1 MHAAARACL
10 AASLALACS
19 AAIAAPADAAE
30 QPAPASAPATRPL
43 PATNRWQED
52 WSALADPAL
61 RQSPLDRL
69 KYLPLD
75 VDDPQRYLS
84 LGANLRERFES
95 NDAPGLGTDDA
106 ADAYL
111 LQRLQLHAD
120 LRLGSRWQA
129 FAQLE
134 DVRAY
139 AKRAHSGADQNRLDL
154 RLAFI
159 AYQRA
164 FAAGTFKARV
174 GRQDFAFDLQR
185 FVSSRDGPNV
195 RQSFD
200 AVWADWETPRW
211 RVLGFVSQPV
221 QYADARAFD
230 DSSSRRVR
238 FGTLRVERKVLG
250 DNELSGYYALYARD
264 QAHYLDGSGRE
275 RRHVFDLRFAGTAG
289 GTDWDLETM
298 AQRGSVGPQAIRA
311 WAVGARAGYTLQR
324 LPTQPRLGLQLDAA
338 SGDARA
344 GDGRVATFNPLFP
357 NGYYF
362 ALAGYTGYSNLVH
375 LKPSLQWRATP
386 ALTATVA
393 VGLLWRQTT
402 ADAVYLQPNLPVAGT
417 AGQGGR
423 WTGRYTQLRLQR
435 ALSPQLTAA
444 LEAVRYEAGGA
455 LRHAGAHDSSYVG
468 TEVRWAW

>member
-1 MHAAARACL
+1 MRGAERSRHGAL
-10 AASLALACS
+10 LALAWTV
-19 AAIAAPADAAE
+19 AMAAPARAEEPAA
-30 QPAPASAPATRPL
+30 RPL

-61 RQSPLDRL
+61 RQAPLDRL

-75 VDDPQRYLS
+75 ADDPQRYLS

-95 NDAPGLGTDDA
+95 NDAPGLGTDA
-106 ADAYL
+106 TADADL
-111 LQRLQLHAD
+111 LQRLQVHAD

-139 AKRAHSGADQNRLDL
+139 AKRERSAADQNRLDL
-154 RLAFI
+154 RLGFV

-164 FAAGTFKARV
+164 FATGTFKARV

-200 AVWADWETPRW
+200 AVWADWETARW
-211 RVLGFVSQPV
+211 RVLGFLSQPV
-221 QYADARAFD
+221 QYADARPFD

-238 FGTLRVERKVLG
+238 FSTLRAERKVFG
-250 DNELSGYYALYARD
+250 DDELSAYYALYARD

-275 RRHVFDLRFAGTAG
+275 RRHVFDLRLAGAARG
-289 GTDWDLETM
+289 ADWDLETM
-298 AQRGSVGPQAIRA
+298 AQRGSVGAQAIRA
-311 WAVGARAGYTLQR
+311 WAFGARAGYTLER
-324 LPTQPRLGLQLDAA
+324 LAAQPRLGLQLDAA
-338 SGDARA
+338 SGDAHA
-344 GDGRVATFNPLFP
+344 GDGRVDTFNPLFP

-362 ALAGYTGYSNLVH
+362 ALAGYTGYSNLLH
-375 LKPSLQWRATP
+375 LKPSLQWQATP
-386 ALTATVA
+386 ALSATLA

-417 AGQGGR
+417 AGHGRR

-435 ALSPQLTAA
+435 PLSPQLTAA
-444 LEAVRYEAGGA
+444 LEAVRYSAGRA
-455 LRHAGAHDSSYVG
+455 LRQAGAHDSDYLSA
-468 TEVRWAW
+468 ELRWAW

>member
-1 MHAAARACL
+1 MHAAAL
-10 AASLALACS
+10 LALAG
-19 AAIAAPADAAE
+19 AVAIAAPVRAAE
-30 QPAPASAPATRPL
+30 QPAQAPEAATRPL
-43 PATNRWQED
+43 PGTNRWQED

-61 RQSPLDRL
+61 RQAPLDRL

-75 VDDPQRYLS
+75 ADDPQRYLS

-95 NDAPGLGTDDA
+95 NDAPGLGTGDA

-120 LRLGSRWQA
+120 LRLGRRWQA

-139 AKRAHSGADQNRLDL
+139 AKRTHSGADQNRLDL
-154 RLAFI
+154 RLAFV
-159 AYQRA
+159 AYQHA
-164 FAAGTFKARV
+164 FADGTFKARV

-200 AVWADWETPRW
+200 AVWADWETARW

-230 DSSSRRVR
+230 DSSSHRVR
-238 FGTLRVERKVLG
+238 FSTLRAERKVLG
-250 DNELSGYYALYARD
+250 DNELSAYYALYARD
-264 QAHYLDGSGRE
+264 QAHYQDGSGRE

-298 AQRGSVGPQAIRA
+298 AQRGSVGVQAIRA
-311 WAVGARAGYTLQR
+311 WALGARAGYTLQR
-324 LPTQPRLGLQLDAA
+324 VATQPRLGLQLDAA

-344 GDGRVATFNPLFP
+344 GDGRVGTFNPLFP

-375 LKPSLQWRATP
+375 LKPSLQWQATP
-386 ALTATVA
+386 ALTATLA

-402 ADAVYLQPNLPVAGT
+402 DDAVYLQPNLPVAGT
-417 AGQGGR
+417 AGRGGR
-423 WTGRYTQLRLQR
+423 WTGRYTQLRLQHPV
-435 ALSPQLTAA
+435 SPSLTAA
-444 LEAVRYEAGGA
+444 LEAVHYETGSA
-455 LRHAGAHDSSYVG
+455 LRQAGAHDSNYIG
-468 TEVRWAW
+468 TELRWAW

>member
-1 MHAAARACL
+1 MHGARRMRHGAL
-10 AASLALACS
+10 LALAGTI
-19 AAIAAPADAAE
+19 AIAAPVRAE
-30 QPAPASAPATRPL
+30 EQAPQPDAPATRPR
-43 PATNRWQED
+43 PSTNRWQED

-61 RQSPLDRL
+61 RQTPLDRL
-69 KYLPLD
+69 KYLPLAA
-75 VDDPQRYLS
+75 DDTQRYLS

-95 NDAPGLGTDDA
+95 NDAPGLGTGDA

-120 LRLGSRWQA
+120 LRLGSDWQA

-139 AKRAHSGADQNRLDL
+139 AKRVHSGADQNRLDL
-154 RLAFI
+154 RLAFV
-159 AYQRA
+159 AYQHA

-200 AVWADWETPRW
+200 AVWADWETARW

-238 FGTLRVERKVLG
+238 FGTLRAERKVFG
-250 DNELSGYYALYARD
+250 DNELSVYYALYSRD

-275 RRHVFDLRFAGTAG
+275 RRHVLDLRFAGAASDA
-289 GTDWDLETM
+289 DWDLETM
-298 AQRGSVGPQAIRA
+298 AQRGSVGQQAIRA
-311 WAVGARAGYTLQR
+311 WAVGARAGYTWQR
-324 LPTQPRLGLQLDAA
+324 LATQPRLGLQLDAA
-338 SGDARA
+338 SGDAHA
-344 GDGRVATFNPLFP
+344 GDGRVGTFNPLFP

-362 ALAGYTGYSNLVH
+362 ALAGYTGYSNLLHV
-375 LKPSLQWRATP
+375 KPSLQWQAAP
-386 ALTATVA
+386 ALTATLG
-393 VGLLWRQTT
+393 VGLLWRQST
-402 ADAVYLQPNLPVAGT
+402 ADAVYLQPAAPVAGT
-417 AGQGGR
+417 AGHGGR

-435 ALSPQLTAA
+435 PLSPQLVAA
-444 LEAVRYEAGGA
+444 LEAVRYDVGSA
-455 LRHAGAHDSSYVG
+455 LRQAGARDSDYVG
-468 TEVRWAW
+468 VELRWAW

>member
-1 MHAAARACL
+1 MHGARRMRHGAL
-10 AASLALACS
+10 LALAGTI
-19 AAIAAPADAAE
+19 AIAAPVRAE
-30 QPAPASAPATRPL
+30 EQAPQPDAPATRPR
-43 PATNRWQED
+43 PSTNRWQED

-61 RQSPLDRL
+61 RQTPLDRL
-69 KYLPLD
+69 KYLPLAA
-75 VDDPQRYLS
+75 DDTQRYLS

-95 NDAPGLGTDDA
+95 NDAPGLGTGDA

-120 LRLGSRWQA
+120 LRLGSDWQA

-139 AKRAHSGADQNRLDL
+139 AKRVHSGADQNRLDL
-154 RLAFI
+154 RLAFA
-159 AYQRA
+159 AYQHA

-200 AVWADWETPRW
+200 AVWADWETARW

-238 FGTLRVERKVLG
+238 FGTLRAERKVLG
-250 DNELSGYYALYARD
+250 DNELSVYYALYSRD

-275 RRHVFDLRFAGTAG
+275 RRHVVDLRFAGAASG
-289 GTDWDLETM
+289 ADWDLETM
-298 AQRGSVGPQAIRA
+298 AQRGSVGQQAIRA
-311 WAVGARAGYTLQR
+311 WAVGARAGYTWQR
-324 LPTQPRLGLQLDAA
+324 LATQPRLGLQLDAA
-338 SGDARA
+338 SGDAHA
-344 GDGRVATFNPLFP
+344 GDGRVGTFNPLFP

-362 ALAGYTGYSNLVH
+362 ALAGYTGYSNLLHV
-375 LKPSLQWRATP
+375 KPSLQWQAAP
-386 ALTATVA
+386 ALTATLG
-393 VGLLWRQTT
+393 VGLLWRQST
-402 ADAVYLQPNLPVAGT
+402 ADAVYLQPTVPVAGS
-417 AGQGGR
+417 AGHGGR

-435 ALSPQLTAA
+435 PLSPQLTAA
-444 LEAVRYEAGGA
+444 LEAVRYDVGRA
-455 LRHAGAHDSSYVG
+455 LRQAGARDSDYVG
-468 TEVRWAW
+468 VELRWAW

>member
-1 MHAAARACL
+1 MRHSAL
-10 AASLALACS
+10 LALACTV
-19 AAIAAPADAAE
+19 AL
-30 QPAPASAPATRPL
+30 SAPVRAEERAPRPAVAATRPQ
-43 PATNRWQED
+43 PSTNRWQED

-61 RQSPLDRL
+61 RQTPLDRL

-75 VDDPQRYLS
+75 AADPQRYLS

-95 NDAPGLGTDDA
+95 IDAPGLGSGDT

-120 LRLGSRWQA
+120 LRLGSDWQA

-139 AKRAHSGADQNRLDL
+139 AKRVHSGADQNRLDL
-154 RLAFI
+154 RLAFV
-159 AYQRA
+159 AYRHA

-200 AVWADWETPRW
+200 AVWADWETARW
-211 RVLGFVSQPV
+211 RVLGFLSQPV
-221 QYADARAFD
+221 QYADTRAFD

-238 FGTLRVERKVLG
+238 FGTLRAERKVFG
-250 DNELSGYYALYARD
+250 DNELSAYYALYSRD

-275 RRHVFDLRFAGTAG
+275 RRHVVDLRFAGAASG
-289 GTDWDLETM
+289 ADWDLETM
-298 AQRGSVGPQAIRA
+298 AQRGSVGQQAIRA

-324 LPTQPRLGLQLDAA
+324 FATQPRLGLQLDAA
-338 SGDARA
+338 SGDAHA
-344 GDGRVATFNPLFP
+344 GDGRVDTFNPLFP

-362 ALAGYTGYSNLVH
+362 ALAGYTGYSNLLHV
-375 LKPSLQWRATP
+375 KPSLQWQAAP
-386 ALTATVA
+386 ALTATLG
-393 VGLLWRQTT
+393 VGLLWRQSS
-402 ADAVYLQPNLPVAGT
+402 ADAVYLQPTVPVAGT
-417 AGQGGR
+417 AGHGGR

-435 ALSPQLTAA
+435 PLSPQLSAA
-444 LEAVRYEAGGA
+444 LEAVRYDVGSA
-455 LRHAGAHDSSYVG
+455 LRQAGARDSSYVG
-468 TEVRWAW
+468 VELRWAW